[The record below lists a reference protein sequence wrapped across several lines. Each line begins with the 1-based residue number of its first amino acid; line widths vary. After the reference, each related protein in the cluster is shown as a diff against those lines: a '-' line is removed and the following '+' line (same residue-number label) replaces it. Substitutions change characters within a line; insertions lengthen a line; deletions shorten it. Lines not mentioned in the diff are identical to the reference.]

1 MIKPQHSPLPLLL
14 CLLFAGIL
22 NGQTLRFYG
31 NVKDSSGPPPPNV
44 LLMVMKLSDSTLVGH
59 ARSNEKGDFKSLTVP
74 KDTYEVIIA
83 HPAFSDKTYLVFP
96 SPSDS
101 VYHLKNIILP
111 PKTNTLLE
119 VEVLAFRDRMYYK
132 GDTMVFTADSFKT
145 KPDASVEDLLKK
157 LPGFRVDSKG
167 KITVQGKEVDQ
178 VLVDGDEFFG
188 GDPTVATKNL
198 NAASVEN
205 VQVYEKKN
213 ESGEEGK
220 DETLK
225 VVNLKLKEDAKKG
238 YFGRVAGATD
248 AQRFY
253 EGEFLAN
260 KFKGGQKISVFGL
273 SANTPKQAFN
283 WQDID
288 RYGLTNEQ
296 PWSYDEESGTWTSSN
311 NGNEGIPTTFK
322 AGAYYSDHYGK
333 NTKANADFT
342 SNDNRLKTNTENSTQ
357 YFLTDTVYTTRSVN
371 LETKHNQSNRFGF
384 SVEHKFDSLTT
395 LTIKP
400 NASQQFNESQSSS
413 NDAFISSEGLQTRST
428 LITRNASTTQLDASV
443 NLTFVRKFMKK
454 DRRLFFNYLPSAYQN
469 EATTRLNTSYYY
481 NASGLRDTAFIQ
493 RREENANR
501 REHTTNIIFT
511 EPLTKKF
518 KINLSYVVGLR
529 NASTLRNTFD
539 IGSGTDILNSAQSNN
554 FMNTRL
560 NSRPGLDFIY
570 DVKKFRVTM
579 GSQVQHIQQDNENLT
594 TGQQFRILADFIL
607 PRAAYV
613 YRFSQ
618 STNLQVNYRTSARV
632 PEVRDLQPVVDNTDP
647 NNLRIGNPSLKPA
660 YTHNGE
666 IYYYFYKN
674 LSEIY
679 FWSGANFNLTNN
691 DISYNTRYD
700 ALGKA
705 TTQAVNVNG
714 NYNGNGWIGYSHPA
728 FKQFINLSYNL
739 NAGINK
745 YVSFVNNQQTI
756 SKNTYVGPRLTIGKN
771 AEAFEGEIR
780 GEYNYNVPTSNIS
793 SLSNQ
798 PYYSWS
804 ISGEM
809 KIKFPKK
816 YTLNSDWNYT
826 NNGNRMP
833 GYNLNYFILNGGIS
847 KAFFKDGRLIVAGEI
862 YDALN
867 QNISN
872 NRYNS
877 SNTITDTKT
886 AIIKRYYLFRLTY
899 KFTSQKFTEEEGG
912 EDE

>member
-1 MIKPQHSPLPLLL
+1 
-14 CLLFAGIL
+14 
-22 NGQTLRFYG
+22 
-31 NVKDSSGPPPPNV
+31 
-44 LLMVMKLSDSTLVGH
+44 MVMKLSDSTLVGH

>member
-1 MIKPQHSPLPLLL
+1 LIKPQHSPLPLLL

>member
-1 MIKPQHSPLPLLL
+1 MVKPRPSPLTLLL
-14 CLLFAGIL
+14 FLLFAGIL
-22 NGQTLRFYG
+22 NGQTIRFYG
-31 NVKDSSGPPPPNV
+31 NVKDTIGPPPPNV

-59 ARSNEKGDFKSLTVP
+59 SRSNEKGDFKSLTVP
-74 KDTYEVIIA
+74 RDTYEVIIA

-96 SPSDS
+96 SPTDS

-145 KPDASVEDLLKK
+145 KPDATVEDLLKK

-238 YFGRVAGATD
+238 YFGRVSGATD

-253 EGEFLAN
+253 EGELLAN
-260 KFKGGQKISVFGL
+260 KFKGAQKISIFGL

-296 PWSYDEESGTWTSSN
+296 PWSYDEESGTWTSNN

-333 NTKANADFT
+333 NTKANADLTF
-342 SNDNRLKTNTENSTQ
+342 NDNRLKTNTQNSTQ
-357 YFLTDTVYTTRSVN
+357 YFLTDTVYSTRSIN

-395 LTIKP
+395 LTVKP
-400 NASQQFNESQSSS
+400 NASQQINESQSSS

-428 LITRNASTTQLDASV
+428 LITRNASNTQQDASL

-454 DRRLFFNYLPSAYQN
+454 DRRLFFNYLPSMYQN
-469 EATTRLNTSYYY
+469 EATTRLNTNYYY
-481 NASGLRDTAFIQ
+481 NSLGLRDTAFIQ

-501 REHTTNIIFT
+501 KEQTANVIFT
-511 EPLTKKF
+511 EPLSKKF
-518 KINLSYVVGLR
+518 KINLSYVIGFR

-539 IGSGTDILNSAQSNN
+539 IGTGNDILNSAQSNN

-560 NSRPGLDFIY
+560 NSRPGLDLIY
-570 DVKKFRVTM
+570 DVKKFRVSM
-579 GSQVQHIQQDNENLT
+579 GSQVQHIQQDNLNLT
-594 TGQQFRILADFIL
+594 NGQQFRILADFIL
-607 PRAAYV
+607 PRASYV

-618 STNLQVNYRTSARV
+618 STNLQINYRTSARV

-691 DISYNTRYD
+691 DISYNTMYD

-745 YVSFVNNQQTI
+745 YVSVVNNQQTI
-756 SKNTYVGPRLTIGKN
+756 SKNTYFGPRLSIGKN
-771 AEAFEGEIR
+771 AESFEGEIR

-804 ISGEM
+804 ISGEL

-816 YTLNSDWNYT
+816 YSLSSDWNYT

-833 GYNLNYFILNGGIS
+833 GYNLNYFIINGGLS
-847 KAFFKDGRLIVAGEI
+847 KAFFKDGRLIVGGEI

-886 AIIKRYYLFRLTY
+886 AIIKRYYLFRITY
-899 KFTSQKFTEEEGG
+899 KFTSQKVTEEEGG